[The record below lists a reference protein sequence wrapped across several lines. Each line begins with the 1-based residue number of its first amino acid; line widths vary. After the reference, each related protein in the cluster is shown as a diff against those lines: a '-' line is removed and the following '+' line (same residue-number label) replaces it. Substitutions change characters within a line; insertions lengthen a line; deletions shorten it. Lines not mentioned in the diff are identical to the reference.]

1 MATLKTNFGEF
12 KGKAGDGVVQYLGVK
27 YATLKDRL
35 ATPVE
40 IESYGSDVVDAT
52 QFGYVDSNSLQDQC
66 SDQTTFPDL
75 VLFPRSLVNSSS
87 LFSSSKK

>member
-27 YATLKDRL
+27 FATLKDRL

-40 IESYGSDVVDAT
+40 IENYGLDVVDAT
-52 QFGYVDSNSLQDQC
+52 QLGYAGTGSL
-66 SDQTTFPDL
+66 
-75 VLFPRSLVNSSS
+75 
-87 LFSSSKK
+87 